1 MESYGSLAKFAN
13 TQRKKMEKEAR
24 LAKMTTALGMLTENK
39 QAILAKMT
47 IELNSIIKQWALD
60 DKVYAEKHDTKIT
73 Y

>member
-24 LAKMTTALGMLTENK
+24 LANMTTALGLLTENK
-39 QAILAKMT
+39 QAILA
-47 IELNSIIKQWALD
+47 IDLNLIVKQWALD
-60 DKVYAEKHDTKIT
+60 NNDAKIT

>member
-24 LAKMTTALGMLTENK
+24 LAKMTTALGLLTENK
-39 QAILAKMT
+39 QAILA
-47 IELNSIIKQWALD
+47 IDLNYIVKQWALED
-60 DKVYAEKHDTKIT
+60 KIT

>member
-24 LAKMTTALGMLTENK
+24 LAKMTTALGLLTENK
-39 QAILAKMT
+39 QAILAIDLKL
-47 IELNSIIKQWALD
+47 IVKQWALD
-60 DKVYAEKHDTKIT
+60 DKIT

>member
-24 LAKMTTALGMLTENK
+24 LAKMTTALGLLTENK
-39 QAILAKMT
+39 QAILA
-47 IELNSIIKQWALD
+47 IDLNLIVKQWALD
-60 DKVYAEKHDTKIT
+60 NNDAKIT

>member
-24 LAKMTTALGMLTENK
+24 LANMTTALGMLTENK
-39 QAILAKMT
+39 QATLA
-47 IELNSIIKQWALD
+47 IDLNLIVKQWALD
-60 DKVYAEKHDTKIT
+60 DKVT

>member
-39 QAILAKMT
+39 QAILA
-47 IELNSIIKQWALD
+47 IDLNYIVKQWALND
-60 DKVYAEKHDTKIT
+60 KIT

>member
-39 QAILAKMT
+39 QAILA
-47 IELNSIIKQWALD
+47 IDLNLIVKQWALD
-60 DKVYAEKHDTKIT
+60 DKVT

>member
-24 LAKMTTALGMLTENK
+24 LAKMTIELKTALGMLTENK
-39 QAILAKMT
+39 QATLAKMT
-47 IELNSIIKQWALD
+47 IDLNLIVKQWALD
-60 DKVYAEKHDTKIT
+60 DKIT

>member
-13 TQRKKMEKEAR
+13 TQRMKMEKEAR

-47 IELNSIIKQWALD
+47 MDLNMIVKQWALD
-60 DKVYAEKHDTKIT
+60 DKIT

>member
-39 QAILAKMT
+39 QAILA
-47 IELNSIIKQWALD
+47 IDLNLIVKQWALD
-60 DKVYAEKHDTKIT
+60 DKIT

>member
-24 LAKMTTALGMLTENK
+24 LANMTTALGMLTENK
-39 QAILAKMT
+39 QATLAIDLKL
-47 IELNSIIKQWALD
+47 IVKQWALD
-60 DKVYAEKHDTKIT
+60 DKVT